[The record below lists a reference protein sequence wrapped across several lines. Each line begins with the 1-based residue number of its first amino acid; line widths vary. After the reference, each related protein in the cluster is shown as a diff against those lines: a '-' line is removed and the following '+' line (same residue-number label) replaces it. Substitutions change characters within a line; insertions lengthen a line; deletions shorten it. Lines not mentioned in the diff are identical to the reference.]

1 MSKSSTGSSAKPL
14 PAKSAWSKGPPQTS
28 APSPRSQSPAPSA
41 QSQSHLTHSRRPSA
55 LGQAVPIKD
64 GVSIPRNNVGAAAA
78 KQGSP
83 VTFGSIDDASAPISS
98 SPAAPN
104 PIKESVVKSFG
115 TVPAAPA
122 TPSSHINGK
131 PSISASRPTGPPLTT
146 PSTSSS
152 GAPSESAS
160 ASATPATTS
169 SGHKL
174 VKPDIKKLFQ
184 SPSAPA
190 TSTNETQ
197 SPSLRPANLP
207 SQQQQ
212 SHNPPSSS
220 QPQFGGHYTTF
231 VPNRQPAPPSG
242 PNNATRSP
250 VYPRQM
256 PNGSG
261 GRSQPPNGGQP
272 GLSSPRLGPPHTPQQ
287 AGGPQPPAP
296 VPGQVQQQYWPGY
309 YYPAEYMGYP
319 PPQWGYVPGMP
330 PQSAHPA
337 HHAQPPHMQPHP
349 TMPMSP
355 RNAPQHLPSTPTMSH
370 ATPNP
375 VHPPHPPPPLTH
387 TTSNISSVSS
397 PPPTPSTARLNPGS
411 SAFVP
416 RPTSKIVLKDKDGKE
431 IALESLTKTAASPA
445 HTSVSSSGQAS
456 PYRGSSPSTPKRA
469 SIRMESEEQRK
480 KRLAEEEEKEKE
492 KQRAQAEA
500 EEKIKK
506 QKEEE
511 ERKVKEE
518 EERKKKEEE
527 EREQARKDAEEK
539 ERVLKAEEER
549 KKQEEEERKKKEEE
563 EKVRLR
569 TSKLRKEEE
578 ERQRKLKEEEEQR
591 TKEER
596 KVKVA
601 EVNGETQTSDVKK
614 SLRIDTA
621 TPTSNAADLGKR
633 PRPGPLDLTAAKT
646 SRQSSLSTARNIVDI
661 NGVKYPE
668 GISSPRPELNEN
680 AKPGHFRYD
689 RDFLLQFMAIC
700 KEKPPSLP
708 PLDAI
713 GLEPIDQATLM
724 MSRGGSGRH
733 RNTSGAPPPSRQ
745 ASMGLGFGGPGK
757 AGGANFAMG
766 SFAAPG
772 KLTSEERFSMANN
785 GARSASGSAAVGIP
799 FGRAGG
805 PTPMQRTASQGG
817 RDRTRSKRGEKR
829 PPAEGGRGYQHDRG
843 GSYAQQQ
850 NQMDLGPVAPLQ
862 PTANRWDRKAV
873 GAVDVDSPELV
884 DRKVKG
890 LLNKLTME
898 KFDSISDQIITW
910 ANKSEQEKDGR
921 TLIQVIRLV
930 FEKATD
936 EAAWSEMYAR
946 LCRKMMERISPK
958 GKPIAGGQL
967 FRKYLLNR
975 CQEDFERGWA
985 AKEATAL
992 AAVSKGAED
1001 DAVKAANQGKDAE
1014 TEEKAKRQGLGLIKF
1029 IGELFKLQ
1037 MLTERI
1043 MHECVKKLLGNVENP
1058 EEEEIESLC
1067 KLLATV
1073 GAILDTPKA
1082 RAHMDIY
1089 FGLPNVS
1096 SRMQFML
1103 QDLLELRERKWI
1115 PRNAAAAPTTLAQV
1129 HENAAKEKLA
1139 AEKDNLNRQ
1148 SNMSRTSSNRGRGRN
1163 DFEQQGPD
1171 GWAVAGGA
1179 PRPPPKAGD
1188 LSNFG
1193 KIQKTQPMTFGPSS
1207 VFSKKDAKARE
1218 PISRSSSNSNMFS
1231 MLSQQA
1237 DAAAESKAEPTQRR
1251 RLVLAPRTVPKEEG
1265 APTASASGEAGSES
1279 GSDVEE
1285 EAAAPSV
1292 EMSDADANKKIDED
1306 IKELFAVRNLDEAE
1320 VYFTGLPAK
1329 HHSRL
1334 IDKIVTKAVES
1345 KATDAEL
1352 VASFFERASSK
1363 ELASSSSFESG
1374 FESIAEFI
1382 FDIAVDAPMAPKLFA
1397 QMVKGA
1403 GLSEQAR
1410 QQLASKAE
1418 DNDKLLA
1425 LLS

>member
-1 MSKSSTGSSAKPL
+1 
-14 PAKSAWSKGPPQTS
+14 
-28 APSPRSQSPAPSA
+28 
-41 QSQSHLTHSRRPSA
+41 
-55 LGQAVPIKD
+55 
-64 GVSIPRNNVGAAAA
+64 
-78 KQGSP
+78 
-83 VTFGSIDDASAPISS
+83 
-98 SPAAPN
+98 
-104 PIKESVVKSFG
+104 
-115 TVPAAPA
+115 
-122 TPSSHINGK
+122 
-131 PSISASRPTGPPLTT
+131 
-146 PSTSSS
+146 
-152 GAPSESAS
+152 
-160 ASATPATTS
+160 
-169 SGHKL
+169 
-174 VKPDIKKLFQ
+174 
-184 SPSAPA
+184 
-190 TSTNETQ
+190 
-197 SPSLRPANLP
+197 
-207 SQQQQ
+207 
-212 SHNPPSSS
+212 
-220 QPQFGGHYTTF
+220 
-231 VPNRQPAPPSG
+231 
-242 PNNATRSP
+242 
-250 VYPRQM
+250 M

-518 EERKKKEEE
+518 EERKMKEDE

-539 ERVLKAEEER
+539 ERVRKAEEER

-563 EKVRLR
+563 EKARLVKEEEAR
-569 TSKLRKEEE
+569 KLKEEEDAKLREEEE
-578 ERQRKLKEEEEQR
+578 ERQRKLKDEEEQR
-591 TKEER
+591 TKEEVER
-596 KVKVA
+596 KAAEEQRQAEEKKKEEEAEAATKAKAADEASTTAPATEEGEVA

-862 PTANRWDRKAV
+862 PSANRWDRKAV

-958 GKPIAGGQL
+958 VQDDGITNNEGKPIAGGQL

-1014 TEEKAKRQGLGLIKF
+1014 TEEVALYSDEYYAAQKAKRQGLGLIKF

-1089 FGLPNVS
+1089 FGRMKELTRSPNVS

-1115 PRNAAAAPTTLAQV
+1115 PRNAAAAPTTIAQV

-1279 GSDVEE
+1279 GSDAEE